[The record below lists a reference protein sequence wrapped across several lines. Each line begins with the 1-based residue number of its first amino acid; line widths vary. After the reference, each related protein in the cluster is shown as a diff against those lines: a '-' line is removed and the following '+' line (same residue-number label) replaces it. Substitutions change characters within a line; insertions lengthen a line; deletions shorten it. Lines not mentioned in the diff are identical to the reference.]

1 MWYRLKTDN
10 KIYSASEL
18 TGLHLDSM
26 ALVKIVGRT
35 PSWCHYNDDMVQRLL
50 NADVGYTF
58 GDDGVIHKED
68 GGTSNNDAE
77 ITDKID
83 QYDIGLKLYNE
94 KKYVVSLK
102 WFLRSASQE
111 YSPSKDMINYLSKN
125 HLNQLRTVVDLLER
139 YYKDPEIISLGF
151 DEGTTLVKGVHYTL
165 RWNIKHASEVYINGQ
180 SVSPSNRA
188 YKVINNDLGFKTF
201 TLLVVN
207 GIKQKSASVNVE
219 VVSGAVIEISSS
231 KNKLRQGK
239 EDKVEISWDISHAKS
254 AILKYDNVER
264 AISLK
269 GKFNIECRATTKFV
283 IDAVNRVGNSHVRK
297 SIEVQVCKECNIV
310 FKADKTFTLPSVL
323 VKLSW
328 KVTGGND
335 IRLNGEPVGLEG
347 YKEVFPTED
356 TEYKLSAHDPFGQT
370 SKNIT
375 VRMLP
380 IPVMKSIL
388 VPTPHIEKSIMIE
401 DHIPRI
407 NMHVDLCTLLP
418 TPNLNV
424 DLPALEV
431 TEPNFVQLDD
441 NIKLVDDNIH
451 IGKRLTSA
459 FALIKSKITQ
469 KRSYGRK

>member
-10 KIYSASEL
+10 QIYTASEL
-18 TGLHLDSM
+18 IGLHLDSNV
-26 ALVKIVGRT
+26 LVKIVGRT
-35 PSWCHYNDDMVQRLL
+35 PSWCHYNDDMFQRQL
-50 NADVGYTF
+50 NADIGYAI
-58 GDDGVIHKED
+58 GDDGVIHKKN
-68 GGTSNNDAE
+68 GGASNDAE

-83 QYDIGLKLYNE
+83 QYDIGWKLYNE

-125 HLNQLRTVVDLLER
+125 HLNELRTVVNLLER

-151 DEGTTLVKGVHYTL
+151 DEGTTLVKGEQYTF
-165 RWNIKHASEVYINGQ
+165 RWSIKHASEVYINGQ
-180 SVSPSNRA
+180 SVSPSNRT

-207 GIKQKSASVNVE
+207 GVKQKSASVNVE

-231 KNKLRQGK
+231 KNKIKQGK

-254 AILKYDNVER
+254 AILKYANVEV
-264 AISLK
+264 AIPLN
-269 GKFNIECRATTKFV
+269 GKLNIECRATTKFV
-283 IDAVNRVGNSHVRK
+283 IDAVNQVGNSHVKK

-310 FKADKTFTLPSVL
+310 FKADKTFTLPSVP

-335 IRLNGEPVGLEG
+335 IRLNGEAVGLEG
-347 YKEVFPTED
+347 FKEVIPTKD
-356 TEYKLSAHDPFGQT
+356 TEYILSAQDPFGQT

-388 VPTPHIEKSIMIE
+388 VPTPHIEKSIIIE
-401 DHIPRI
+401 DHMPRI
-407 NMHVDLCTLLP
+407 NVHIDLCTLLP

-424 DLPALEV
+424 DLPAFEV
-431 TEPNFVQLDD
+431 AGSNFVQLDD
-441 NIKLVDDNIH
+441 NIKLADDNIH

-459 FALIKSKITQ
+459 FALIKSKITH

>member
-10 KIYSASEL
+10 KIYTASEL
-18 TGLHLDSM
+18 TGLHLDSI

-35 PSWCHYNDDMVQRLL
+35 PSWCHYNDDMFQRQL
-50 NADVGYTF
+50 NADIGYAI
-58 GDDGVIHKED
+58 GDDGVIHKEN
-68 GGTSNNDAE
+68 GLSNNDAE

-165 RWNIKHASEVYINGQ
+165 RWNIKHVSEVYINGQ

-269 GKFNIECRATTKFV
+269 GKLNIECLAVTIQRMPAQFLFLMV
-283 IDAVNRVGNSHVRK
+283 I
-297 SIEVQVCKECNIV
+297 
-310 FKADKTFTLPSVL
+310 
-323 VKLSW
+323 
-328 KVTGGND
+328 
-335 IRLNGEPVGLEG
+335 
-347 YKEVFPTED
+347 
-356 TEYKLSAHDPFGQT
+356 
-370 SKNIT
+370 
-375 VRMLP
+375 
-380 IPVMKSIL
+380 
-388 VPTPHIEKSIMIE
+388 SIMS
-401 DHIPRI
+401 
-407 NMHVDLCTLLP
+407 
-418 TPNLNV
+418 
-424 DLPALEV
+424 
-431 TEPNFVQLDD
+431 
-441 NIKLVDDNIH
+441 LV
-451 IGKRLTSA
+451 
-459 FALIKSKITQ
+459 
-469 KRSYGRK
+469 

>member
-1 MWYRLKTDN
+1 M
-10 KIYSASEL
+10 
-18 TGLHLDSM
+18 
-26 ALVKIVGRT
+26 
-35 PSWCHYNDDMVQRLL
+35 
-50 NADVGYTF
+50 
-58 GDDGVIHKED
+58 
-68 GGTSNNDAE
+68 
-77 ITDKID
+77 
-83 QYDIGLKLYNE
+83 
-94 KKYVVSLK
+94 
-102 WFLRSASQE
+102 
-111 YSPSKDMINYLSKN
+111 
-125 HLNQLRTVVDLLER
+125 
-139 YYKDPEIISLGF
+139 
-151 DEGTTLVKGVHYTL
+151 
-165 RWNIKHASEVYINGQ
+165 
-180 SVSPSNRA
+180 
-188 YKVINNDLGFKTF
+188 
-201 TLLVVN
+201 
-207 GIKQKSASVNVE
+207 
-219 VVSGAVIEISSS
+219 
-231 KNKLRQGK
+231 
-239 EDKVEISWDISHAKS
+239 
-254 AILKYDNVER
+254 
-264 AISLK
+264 
-269 GKFNIECRATTKFV
+269 

-335 IRLNGEPVGLEG
+335 IRLNGGPVGLEG

-459 FALIKSKITQ
+459 FALIKSKITH